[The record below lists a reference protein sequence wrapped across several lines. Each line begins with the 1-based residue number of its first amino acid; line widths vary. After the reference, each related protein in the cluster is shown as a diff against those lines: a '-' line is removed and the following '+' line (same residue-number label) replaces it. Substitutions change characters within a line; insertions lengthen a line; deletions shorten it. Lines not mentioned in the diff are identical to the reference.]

1 MGGCGIQIK
10 VILLNVLAVVAFMA
24 GETEEPFFQDWV
36 VPVPERKRE
45 AYVLVTVA
53 QAGET
58 VFVPPVDA

>member
-10 VILLNVLAVVAFMA
+10 VIFLNVLAVVAFMA
-24 GETEEPFFQDWV
+24 GETEEPLFQDWV
-36 VPVPERKRE
+36 LPVPERKRE

-53 QAGET
+53 KAGET